1 MRLYIFVP
9 LLILSVYVFF
19 VNGAMAVFTMVVSF
33 FLIKM
38 ACNNNYGVM
47 NFVVLVVSIVFT
59 VVTAFYKLSGY
70 DVNGST
76 DIYTTAFELG
86 AQTSIND
93 CSQLKGNDNGRFEKM
108 KDSLRNNCGLQVL
121 NDISHLSVGAV
132 SAVYSTVYNEFSL
145 ASVFIEAPK
154 RKNRCL
160 SSIDEFLKKCPE
172 QKIHFSQKNLQ
183 MLRDFE
189 RKQ

>member
-1 MRLYIFVP
+1 
-9 LLILSVYVFF
+9 
-19 VNGAMAVFTMVVSF
+19 MAVFTMVVSF